1 MFKINIMRKGEW
13 EMKKKMNNKGFS
25 LVELIIVIAI
35 MVILVAVLAPQYL
48 KYVEKSRVATDTQTT
63 VEFINAMQV
72 VAADPDI
79 TLDGSTAGK
88 YKVTASGATITVT
101 DELIKVFVDNGIMEA
116 GSFASG
122 SGDRASTSKY
132 QSTAY
137 TNPSTAITMTLEYNS
152 TTTTWSVKCTGV
164 DNSGA
169 IVKPASP

>member
-1 MFKINIMRKGEW
+1 
-13 EMKKKMNNKGFS
+13 MKKKTDNKGFS

-79 TLDGSTAGK
+79 TLDGSVADK
-88 YKVTASGATITVT
+88 YKVTASGATISVSE
-101 DELIKVFVDNGIMEA
+101 ELVKVLVDNGIMEA
-116 GSFASG
+116 GSFSASG
-122 SGDRASTSKY
+122 DPRTSTSKY

-137 TNPSTAITMTLEYNS
+137 TTPATAISMTLVYNP
-152 TTTTWSVKCTGV
+152 TTTTWSVECTGV

-169 IVKPASP
+169 VVKKASP

>member
-1 MFKINIMRKGEW
+1 
-13 EMKKKMNNKGFS
+13 MKKKMDNKGFS

-72 VAADPDI
+72 IAADPDI
-79 TLDGSTAGK
+79 SLSSTGT
-88 YKVTASGATITVT
+88 YKVTNNGGEKIEVSKDLGDA
-101 DELIKVFVDNGIMEA
+101 LIKNGIME
-116 GSFASG
+116 SG
-122 SGDRASTSKY
+122 SLTGSGPYTSTSRY

-137 TNPSTAITMTLEYNS
+137 TGTTITLTLTYKDVDPADA
-152 TTTTWSVKCTGV
+152 TKGKIWAVTCTGV

-169 IVKPASP
+169 IASGAGGGGGAGAGS